1 MTYTG
6 SIAVAWAWP
15 LRSLPEILKISQTF
29 MLQTKQILTN
39 QRPNQRPNQRHNQ
52 RQVTNPHKRTTI
64 TRMPIPDS
72 ILKED
77 LEAFLN
83 REISSKELAKRTGYH
98 EVSLRRAIKRPPKPP
113 QPKNKSA
120 LIATR
125 KAFRATLAH
134 LPVAEIQRLAHVS
147 LSTANRIKKANGIRG
162 DSK

>member
-1 MTYTG
+1 
-6 SIAVAWAWP
+6 
-15 LRSLPEILKISQTF
+15 
-29 MLQTKQILTN
+29 MLQPNKSDSNFHVTPEQILTN
-39 QRPNQRPNQRHNQ
+39 QRQNQRPNQ

>member
-1 MTYTG
+1 MTCADVDVYGLTLPG
-6 SIAVAWAWP
+6 ARPATQVPPPNFKNFSNFHVTPEQSLTKTHTIA
-15 LRSLPEILKISQTF
+15 
-29 MLQTKQILTN
+29 
-39 QRPNQRPNQRHNQ
+39 
-52 RQVTNPHKRTTI
+52 
-64 TRMPIPDS
+64 RMPIPDS

-83 REISSKELAKRTGYH
+83 REISSKELARRTGYH

-147 LSTANRIKKANGIRG
+147 LSTANRIKKANR
-162 DSK
+162 

>member
-1 MTYTG
+1 MTYRG

-15 LRSLPEILKISQTF
+15 LRSLPEILKIFETF
-29 MLQTKQILTN
+29 MLQ
-39 QRPNQRPNQRHNQ
+39 PNKSDTTPTPK
-52 RQVTNPHKRTTI
+52 VTNPHKRTTI
-64 TRMPIPDS
+64 ARMPIPDS
-72 ILKED
+72 IPKED

-83 REISSKELAKRTGYH
+83 REISSKELARRTGYH

-134 LPVAEIQRLAHVS
+134 FPVAEIQRLAHVS
-147 LSTANRIKKANGIRG
+147 LSTANRIKKANR
-162 DSK
+162 

>member
-15 LRSLPEILKISQTF
+15 LRSLPEILKISQLSCYTR
-29 MLQTKQILTN
+29 TILTN
-39 QRPNQRPNQRHNQ
+39 QRPNQRPQPAPNQ

-64 TRMPIPDS
+64 ARMPIPDS